1 MDFNLTE
8 IRVINV
14 AFVKRDSSL
23 IIHIM
28 RDIKSLKKKRIMGL
42 KLQLRM
48 NACNLSFMR
57 LYHWACCLFILLN
70 HCQYQFNCNT
80 RIL

>member
-28 RDIKSLKKKRIMGL
+28 RDIKSLKKKE
-42 KLQLRM
+42 
-48 NACNLSFMR
+48 
-57 LYHWACCLFILLN
+57 
-70 HCQYQFNCNT
+70 
-80 RIL
+80 